1 MVCEHHIVPH
11 YRERNLQF
19 LQNPQNHTIKATVV
33 AHIEDVDVVFTD
45 QVCNSSFQ
53 LNSQTLWS
61 IRVSAK
67 PTNNPHQISPHNFF
81 KKYLN
86 KILNIYF
93 ILFYI

>member
-1 MVCEHHIVPH
+1 MVCEHHIVSH
-11 YRERNLQF
+11 YWKRSLQF
-19 LQNPQNHTIKATVV
+19 LQNAQNHAIKPSVV
-33 AHIEDVDVVFTD
+33 SNIEEVHIFFTD
-45 QVCNSSFQ
+45 QVCNGFFQ

-81 KKYLN
+81 RKYLN
-86 KILNIYF
+86 QILNIYF